1 MDLTRI
7 NTTFE
12 CHNKSASSVVA
23 SIANAASSSGLPM
36 RISVKRV
43 PIGRDLNNCR
53 IMVTG
58 DAFNFSGVKMI
69 RDAIKQARL
78 LA

>member
-1 MDLTRI
+1 MDLNRI
-7 NTTFE
+7 KTEFE
-12 CHNKSASSVVA
+12 CHNKTAASVVA
-23 SIANAASSSGLPM
+23 SISKAASSSGLPM

-58 DAFNFSGVKMI
+58 DAFNFTGVKLI

>member
-1 MDLTRI
+1 MDLNRI

-12 CHNKSASSVVA
+12 CHNKTAPSVVA
-23 SIANAASSSGLPM
+23 SISNAASSSNLPM

-43 PIGRDLNNCR
+43 PIGRDLNSCR

-58 DAFNFSGVKMI
+58 DAFNFAGVKMI
-69 RDAIKQARL
+69 RDAIKQARSL
-78 LA
+78 S